1 MLLLGVAR
9 LPGGERLAG
18 ALNHSARVW
27 FSAPFEQDLAN
38 ELARV
43 RQPELRPMLM
53 QLVMLHIAKDARLAR
68 VQVVGLEPKTG
79 WREPLPNYALQAS
92 QTVNSIR
99 AGDLVSIRPGGSSI
113 ASGETMFNGWAALGF
128 FLLAVFWVTL
138 RRG

>member
-1 MLLLGVAR
+1 MS
-9 LPGGERLAG
+9 G

-27 FSAPFEQDLAN
+27 FSAPFEQNLAN

-68 VQVVGLEPKTG
+68 LQVIGFESTPAS
-79 WREPLPNYALQAS
+79 REPVLNYALQAN
-92 QTVNSIR
+92 QAVNSIR
-99 AGDLVSIRPGGSSI
+99 AGDLVSIRPGASMI
-113 ASGETMFNGWAALGF
+113 ASDDTMFNGWAALGF
-128 FLLAVFWVTL
+128 FLLAVLWVTM